1 MLLAIDIGNTN
12 VVLALHD
19 GNNWVGTLR
28 IPTLVEELSL
38 YYKMGIVDY
47 FLEQK
52 IGLQDV
58 KKTVLSS
65 VVPDLKIIFEAILQ
79 ELFNQT
85 PIIAHPSS
93 YSKVSLSIDR
103 HDEIG
108 TDLFANAVAAYK
120 LFQRDCIVV
129 DFGTALTFTV
139 VSGEGVIQ
147 GVNIAPGIKTA
158 IRSLMLNTAQLPE
171 VPLQMPKTVIG
182 KNTTTAIQNGILR
195 GYIGLVRYQI
205 ECIRKEL
212 GMQYIAVAT
221 GGLSGILI
229 DLEDDFE
236 FVDKN
241 LTLEGL
247 RLIGEG

>member
-19 GNNWVGTLR
+19 GNNWVGILR
-28 IPTLVEELSL
+28 IPSLVEESPL
-38 YYKMGIVDY
+38 YYKMRIVDY

-52 IGLQDV
+52 FGLQDV
-58 KKTVLSS
+58 EKTVLSS
-65 VVPDLKIIFEAILQ
+65 VVPDLKISFEPILQ
-79 ELFNQT
+79 ELFNHK
-85 PIIAHPSS
+85 PIFAHPSS
-93 YSKVSLSIDR
+93 YSKITLSIDR

-120 LFQRDCIVV
+120 LFQKDCIVV

-139 VSGEGVIQ
+139 VSREGVIQ

-171 VPLQMPKTVIG
+171 VPLQMPNKTIG

-205 ECIRKEL
+205 KCIRKEL
-212 GMQYIAVAT
+212 GAQYIAVAT
-221 GGLSGILI
+221 GGLSGVLTE
-229 DLEDDFE
+229 LEDDFE
-236 FVDKN
+236 VVNKN